1 MNLALLFCIIFCTC
15 ISICLSDS
23 GNLQDTCPTGSQTAF
38 INGLL
43 CKNPSDVSASDFR
56 SSKLREA
63 GEIDIITRS
72 AVSIATA
79 KDFPGLNTL
88 GLSVARTDL
97 ELDGIVVPHSHPRA
111 TEMFFVYKGAV
122 VAGFIDTN
130 KNLFKKILREG
141 DVIVFPRGLLHF
153 CFNIGFEFATAYS
166 FFNGQNPGVVSIT
179 DAIVSSDPDIMSKIK
194 KRLISASESEVSH
207 N

>member
-1 MNLALLFCIIFCTC
+1 MNLTLLFCIIFCTC
-15 ISICLSDS
+15 ISICLSDPD
-23 GNLQDTCPTGSQTAF
+23 NLQDTCPTGRQTAF

-43 CKNPSDVSASDFR
+43 CKNSSDISASDFR

-63 GEIDIITRS
+63 GEIDFLTRS

-88 GLSVARTDL
+88 GLSVARTDF
-97 ELDGIVVPHSHPRA
+97 EIDGIVVPHSHPRA
-111 TEMFFVYKGAV
+111 TEMFFVYKGTV
-122 VAGFIDTN
+122 FAGFIDTN

-141 DVIVFPRGLLHF
+141 DVIVFPRGLIHF
-153 CFNIGFEFATAYS
+153 CFNIGFESATAYS
-166 FFNGQNPGVVSIT
+166 FFNSQNPGVVSIT
-179 DAIVSSDPDIMSKIK
+179 DAIVSSDSDIMSKIT
-194 KRLISASESEVSH
+194 KRLISASESEISH